1 MPRLPGAS
9 PGKKKGRAQ
18 RGEKAAKDKGMTK
31 PAAPMAPPAKP
42 VAPAAA
48 PTGGGGGGSQA
59 AAAATVVAPAA
70 AEERAAKPLELTAAR
85 LRLICSLISPDLPL
99 TSS

>member
-18 RGEKAAKDKGMTK
+18 RGEKAAKDKGVTK
-31 PAAPMAPPAKP
+31 PAAPMAPAAKP

-48 PTGGGGGGSQA
+48 ATTTSGGGGDEGGSQA
-59 AAAATVVAPAA
+59 MAAAAMTVAAPVA
-70 AEERAAKPLELTAAR
+70 AEERAAEEEDAGVAMAA
-85 LRLICSLISPDLPL
+85 
-99 TSS
+99 

>member
-18 RGEKAAKDKGMTK
+18 RGEKAAMDKGVTK
-31 PAAPMAPPAKP
+31 PAAPMAPAAKP

-48 PTGGGGGGSQA
+48 ATTTSGAGGDEGGSQA
-59 AAAATVVAPAA
+59 MAAAAMTVAAPVA

-85 LRLICSLISPDLPL
+85 LRLICPS
-99 TSS
+99 